1 MAGLR
6 CRCLIALTL
15 AYGATACGDA
25 ATVSPTRFFNRMGLW
40 AYDPLT
46 GALLGLRVVSRNVEG
61 GPGPD
66 KFRAS
71 DSEQIYDPTTL
82 TPIGPQR
89 ASPAWVDECRNR

>member
-25 ATVSPTRFFNRMGLW
+25 ARVSPTRFFNRMGLW

-46 GALLGLRVVSRNVEG
+46 GALLGLRVVSRNVEV
-61 GPGPD
+61 GPGPT
-66 KFRAS
+66 S
-71 DSEQIYDPTTL
+71 SEPATANRYTT
-82 TPIGPQR
+82 PR
-89 ASPAWVDECRNR
+89 H